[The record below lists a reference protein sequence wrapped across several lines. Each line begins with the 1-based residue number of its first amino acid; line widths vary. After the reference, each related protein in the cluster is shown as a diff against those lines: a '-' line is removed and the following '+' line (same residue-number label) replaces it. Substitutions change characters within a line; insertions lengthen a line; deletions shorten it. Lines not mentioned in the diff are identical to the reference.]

1 MDRKIMPEIVKKQ
14 TISSLKQ
21 GNTAFEAATLMTTA
35 NIGAII
41 IVDDDGN
48 LSGIVTE
55 RDMTRRVVGKGL
67 DPKTTLIKD
76 FMTKNPDTL
85 APDDSAGDALE
96 LMQSRHFRHL
106 PVVEDGKCVG
116 MVSIRDLYM
125 AAKTSLEENIRE
137 TEAFV
142 FGDRYGA

>member
-1 MDRKIMPEIVKKQ
+1 MQRKIIPDIVKKQ
-14 TISSLKQ
+14 SISALKPD
-21 GNTAFEAATLMTTA
+21 NTVYEAATMMA
-35 NIGAII
+35 KVNVGAIVI
-41 IVDDDGN
+41 ENGKG
-48 LSGIVTE
+48 LLTGIVTE
-55 RDMTRRVVGKGL
+55 RDLTRRVVAKGL
-67 DPKTTLIKD
+67 DPKKTPIAD
-76 FMTKNPDTL
+76 IMSANPDSL

-96 LMQSRHFRHL
+96 LMLSRHFRHL

-125 AAKTSLEENIRE
+125 AVKSSLEENIQE

>member
-14 TISSLKQ
+14 TISSLKPE
-21 GNTAFEAATLMTTA
+21 NTAFEAATLMTTA

-41 IVDDDGN
+41 INDDDGK

-67 DPKTTLIKD
+67 DPKTTLIED

-85 APDDSAGDALE
+85 SPDDSAGDALE

-116 MVSIRDLYM
+116 MVSIRDLYI